1 MPSINDCDIAV
12 IGAGAAGLT
21 AALFAA
27 RHGMKTVV
35 LEQMASG
42 GQVINAEHIENFP
55 GIKDGVI
62 GFEYGLLLQEQAEA
76 SGAQMQMSGVS
87 GVRLED
93 SFRIVS
99 TYEGDLRAR
108 AVIVAAGSTLR
119 TLGVLGEKEL
129 NGKGVSYCATCD
141 GAFFSNEVVGV
152 VGGGDSALD
161 EAMTLTKFASQ
172 VLILHRRDSLMGQ
185 QLLQDRVMSDP
196 KISILANTEVEKVL
210 GEDQVIGVSTRDVVT
225 GETSQVELSGL
236 FVYVG
241 LEPNTEF
248 LKDLLPLD
256 NAGHIPTDIWMATAI
271 PGVYAAGDI
280 RQHSAAQLI
289 TAAGDGATAA
299 IAAVRY
305 IQDQDWTS

>member
-1 MPSINDCDIAV
+1 MTLIMTMICR
-12 IGAGAAGLT
+12 
-21 AALFAA
+21 F
-27 RHGMKTVV
+27 
-35 LEQMASG
+35 
-42 GQVINAEHIENFP
+42 
-55 GIKDGVI
+55 
-62 GFEYGLLLQEQAEA
+62 LQQ
-76 SGAQMQMSGVS
+76 Q
-87 GVRLED
+87 
-93 SFRIVS
+93 
-99 TYEGDLRAR
+99 
-108 AVIVAAGSTLR
+108 LR
-119 TLGVLGEKEL
+119 T
-129 NGKGVSYCATCD
+129 
-141 GAFFSNEVVGV
+141 VGV

-196 KISILANTEVEKVL
+196 KVSILANTEVEKVL

-225 GETSQVELSGL
+225 GETSQTELSGL

-305 IQDQDWTS
+305 IQNQDWTS